1 MGRVCG
7 RLING
12 GVGIYLTSFHLLPCS
27 PSLCGECEGLPT
39 EHTALRTPLKEAA
52 GDQHSGHGKRHPRH
66 HRSCHGWEFPGGAR
80 KQACTCVCVSVCTQ
94 SIPLECRNP
103 DLFSM
108 CSMALAV
115 SSPSPSCAS
124 PCRYRPPSPSTS
136 GGLWGG
142 EASLPWCRQ
151 QWPSQA
157 GSLLLSVRGGTV
169 GGAWCGA
176 GQ

>member
-52 GDQHSGHGKRHPRH
+52 GDQHGGHGKLHPRH

-80 KQACTCVCVSVCTQ
+80 KQACTCVCVCVHTVNPPGMQESRSVFTVLHGTG
-94 SIPLECRNP
+94 SIIA
-103 DLFSM
+103 FSFLCVTM
-108 CSMALAV
+108 SIQAAV
-115 SSPSPSCAS
+115 SLHIRRTLGRRGIVAMVQAAMAV
-124 PCRYRPPSPSTS
+124 TS
-136 GGLWGG
+136 WFLAIVCKGWD
-142 EASLPWCRQ
+142 
-151 QWPSQA
+151 
-157 GSLLLSVRGGTV
+157 V
-169 GGAWCGA
+169 GGAWCGV